1 MTKKRPEREE
11 PPVLLASTGFL
22 LARLGME
29 SRRRFS
35 RLMSRYELSMHH
47 YGLLMALGDDGGIPQ
62 HQLSRILGIDARNAV
77 PIIDELEARKLLART
92 PDSSDRRRYNI
103 TLTSSGHRLIGNIR
117 REGAELE
124 EDMLKSLT
132 RSEQRLLHSLLLKV
146 FQDIEAASFAK

>member
-1 MTKKRPEREE
+1 M
-11 PPVLLASTGFL
+11 LLASTGFL

-62 HQLSRILGIDARNAV
+62 NHLSRMLGVDARNAV
-77 PIIDELEARKLLART
+77 PIIDELEKRKLIVRT

-103 TLTSSGHRLIGNIR
+103 TLTSSGRRLIR
-117 REGAELE
+117 DVRQEGAELE
-124 EDMLKSLT
+124 RDMLKSLT
-132 RSEQRLLHSLLLKV
+132 RAEQPLLHSLLLRV
-146 FQDIEAASFAK
+146 FQDVEDTPDAP